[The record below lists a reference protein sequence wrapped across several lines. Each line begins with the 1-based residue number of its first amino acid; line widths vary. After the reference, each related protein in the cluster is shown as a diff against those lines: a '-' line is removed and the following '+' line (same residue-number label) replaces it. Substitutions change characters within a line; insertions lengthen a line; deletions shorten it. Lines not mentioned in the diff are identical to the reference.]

1 MNAEAAKL
9 NRAEHRIAMQG
20 RERLEVHGVTD
31 VISFDEQ
38 TVILC
43 TVCGTMAIDGA
54 SLHIHVLN
62 IELGI
67 VTMDGNIDSISYYET
82 RSGEKDEKNSFFG
95 KLFR

>member
-9 NRAEHRIAMQG
+9 NRAEHRITMQE
-20 RERLEVHGVTD
+20 RESLEVHGVTD

-38 TVILC
+38 MVVLH
-43 TVCGTMAIDGA
+43 TVCGTMEIDGA

-62 IELGI
+62 IEQGI
-67 VTMDGNIDSISYYET
+67 VTMDGRIDSISYYET
-82 RSGEKDEKNSFFG
+82 GNSEKDEKNSFFS